1 MKNREEIVK
10 ECAEWAAESAFQSL
24 SDARGGDNLVTTDD
38 DSSLCDFA
46 LDSFENIGEIWTED
60 ELDMADSIISKRVWE
75 LTTVAE

>member
-1 MKNREEIVK
+1 MGSREEQIK

-38 DSSLCDFA
+38 DSSLCEFA
-46 LDSFENIGEIWTED
+46 LDSFENNGETWTED
-60 ELDMADSIISKRVWE
+60 ELDMADLIISKTIWE